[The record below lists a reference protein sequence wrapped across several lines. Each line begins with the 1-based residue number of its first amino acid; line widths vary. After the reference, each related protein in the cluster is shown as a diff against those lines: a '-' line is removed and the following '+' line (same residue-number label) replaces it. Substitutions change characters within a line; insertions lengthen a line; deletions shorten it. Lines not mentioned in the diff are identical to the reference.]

1 MTETI
6 PEVREWAALRLAESL
21 FYCTGTYR
29 GRDSAIFT
37 ALSPADRY
45 PWIVRARA
53 ILEEQV

>member
-1 MTETI
+1 MMTPI
-6 PEVREWAALRLAESL
+6 DEVREWAALRLAESL
-21 FYCTGTYR
+21 FYTWHSFAGL
-29 GRDSAIFT
+29 DSAIFS

>member
-21 FYCTGTYR
+21 FYTWHSFAGL
-29 GRDSAIFT
+29 DSAIFS

-53 ILEEQV
+53 ILEEQA